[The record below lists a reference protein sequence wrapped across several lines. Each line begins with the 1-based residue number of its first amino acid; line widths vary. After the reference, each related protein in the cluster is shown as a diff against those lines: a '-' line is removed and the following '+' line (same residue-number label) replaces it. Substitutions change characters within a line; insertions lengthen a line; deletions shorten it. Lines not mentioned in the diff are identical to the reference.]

1 MDRWL
6 PWGLVLVAC
15 GGAPPAQE
23 TTPVEVTQVEAE
35 PTCPSDQAWIEGVCF
50 SAAGS
55 RWWFVTDLPTGGHR
69 EFEVVLLP
77 GGRAEIG
84 DQADTTPDNDTWE
97 QHGRVLT
104 ITMNERYV
112 VYSTT
117 LTGED
122 QLRGRGINVRDE
134 KWDFV
139 ITRRR

>member
-1 MDRWL
+1 ME
-6 PWGLVLVAC
+6 VA
-15 GGAPPAQE
+15 PVVAQPE
-23 TTPVEVTQVEAE
+23 
-35 PTCPSDQAWIEGVCF
+35 CPDDQALLDGACF

-55 RWWFVTDLPTGGHR
+55 VWWFETELPTGGHR
-69 EFEVVLLP
+69 EFTVVLHP

-84 DQADTTPDNDTWE
+84 DGEDSTPGDDTWE
-97 QHGRVLT
+97 QRGRVLS

-117 LTGED
+117 LTGAD
-122 QLRGRGINVRDE
+122 QLHGRGINVRDE